1 MMSAEKFCL
10 RWNDYESN
18 ISVAFRELRED
29 KDFFDVTLAC
39 DDDQIQA
46 HKVILSACSPF
57 FRTVL
62 KRNPHNHPL
71 LYLKGV
77 KYTNLI
83 AVLNFMYHGE
93 VNVVQEELNSFLA
106 TAEDLKVKGL
116 TQNNSENL
124 PRQEST
130 KQQPGNSTE
139 RKIPTP
145 QLQRS
150 QPLVVPDQIPRTNI
164 SKSAYQAEDD
174 DIQEVVPV
182 KREPVNIHPEPHHI
196 EIQAEDQP
204 SQVEDNSMA
213 MYEESYAGY
222 EHFEDGAEPAYDGA
236 MVAGGNTE
244 GNKGLELYEEMLRSM
259 MEKVDQGSLGSFIQ
273 CIVCK
278 RSYKSAQTT
287 NLKNHIEAKHIDNVR
302 FTCCVCGGIFSS
314 RASFRTHSRNFHKE
328 INVVPFDVSQI
339 EQY

>member
-244 GNKGLELYEEMLRSM
+244 GNKVGASESNPTSQERDNMFLVHMAMVMDGAVKKWQCTLCGKMAKLKGDILDHVECNHRDTAFLYSCRYCS
-259 MEKVDQGSLGSFIQ
+259 KV
-273 CIVCK
+273 VN
-278 RSYKSAQTT
+278 T
-287 NLKNHIEAKHIDNVR
+287 NRKL
-302 FTCCVCGGIFSS
+302 
-314 RASFRTHSRNFHKE
+314 RTHEYQHRCTEKHA
-328 INVVPFDVSQI
+328 V
-339 EQY
+339 

>member
-1 MMSAEKFCL
+1 MSAEKFCL

-46 HKVILSACSPF
+46 HKVILSVCSPF
-57 FRTVL
+57 FRTIL

-77 KYTNLI
+77 KYTDLM

-93 VNVVQEELNSFLA
+93 VNVAHEDLNSFLA

-124 PRQEST
+124 PRQETT
-130 KQQPGNSTE
+130 KQQPGNLTE
-139 RKIPTP
+139 RKDPTP
-145 QLQRS
+145 QLKRS
-150 QPLVVPDQIPRTNI
+150 QPVVVPDPIPRINTI
-164 SKSAYQAEDD
+164 KSVFQAEDD

-182 KREPVNIHPEPHHI
+182 KTEPVSTHQEAHHI
-196 EIQAEDQP
+196 EIQAEDQT

-213 MYEESYAGY
+213 RYEDNYAEY
-222 EHFEDGAEPAYDGA
+222 EHFEDGAEPVYDGA
-236 MVAGGNTE
+236 MVAVGNTD
-244 GNKGLELYEEMLRSM
+244 GNKGRDFE
-259 MEKVDQGSLGSFIQ
+259 F
-273 CIVCK
+273 CK
-278 RSYKSAQTT
+278 
-287 NLKNHIEAKHIDNVR
+287 D
-302 FTCCVCGGIFSS
+302 
-314 RASFRTHSRNFHKE
+314 
-328 INVVPFDVSQI
+328 
-339 EQY
+339 